1 MKVELEHCK
10 AQQMEGLIYI
20 GLQFL
25 RVLLLELRLKRQ
37 SLPGQDGEFFCFGT
51 C

>member
-1 MKVELEHCK
+1 MEVELGHCTAK
-10 AQQMEGLIYI
+10 QTEGPLYI
-20 GLQFL
+20 GLLFSG
-25 RVLLLELRLKRQ
+25 VLLFELRLKRQ

>member
-1 MKVELEHCK
+1 MKVELEQCK